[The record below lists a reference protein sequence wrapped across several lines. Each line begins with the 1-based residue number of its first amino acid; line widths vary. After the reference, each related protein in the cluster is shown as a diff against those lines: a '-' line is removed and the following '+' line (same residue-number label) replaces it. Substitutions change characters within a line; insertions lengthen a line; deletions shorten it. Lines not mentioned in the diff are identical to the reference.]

1 MNPAFSVIFF
11 TTLTGAGY
19 GMLMIAGTLAFF
31 GRLPADRGFGI
42 VFWVLALGSISVGLL
57 ASLFHLGHPE
67 RAWRSLSQWRSSWL
81 SREGVAAMV
90 TYVPAV
96 IFAWGW
102 IVEGN
107 MTGVWGIAGLAAAA
121 VSLVT
126 VYCTAHIYR
135 SLTTIDAW
143 ANGYVLP
150 GYLIL
155 SLASGGLWL
164 NALAQ
169 LFGADIGAGFM
180 QGLIIALFAAIVIKI
195 GYWGYI
201 DSGSHP
207 STPESATGMPAT
219 SRVSEFAAPHT
230 QTNYLLEEM
239 GFRIGRKHG
248 DRLRQIAA
256 VAMFVVPVTLLVLAI
271 VISQPGL
278 SMIFSIVAAV
288 SATLGIIIERWLFFA
303 QARHVVTLYYG
314 APPRL
319 TARSLWGLLTL
330 CGSG

>member
-19 GMLMIAGTLAFF
+19 GMLMIAGVLAFF
-31 GRLPADRGFGI
+31 ERMPADRGFGI
-42 VFWVLALGSISVGLL
+42 AFFVLSLAAISIGLL
-57 ASLFHLGHPE
+57 SSLFHLGHPE
-67 RAWRSLSQWRSSWL
+67 RAWRSLSQWLSSWL
-81 SREGVAAMV
+81 SREGVAAV
-90 TYVPAV
+90 ITYVPAL

-102 IVEGN
+102 IVEGE
-107 MTGVWGIAGLAAAA
+107 MWGTAGLVTAIA
-121 VSLVT
+121 SLVT
-126 VYCTAHIYR
+126 VYCTAYIYR

-164 NALAQ
+164 NALARV
-169 LFGADIGAGFM
+169 FGADVGAGFM

-201 DSGSHP
+201 DSGAHP
-207 STPESATGMPAT
+207 STPESAIGMPA
-219 SRVSEFAAPHT
+219 SSQVSEFAAPHT
-230 QTNYLLEEM
+230 EENYLLKEM

-248 DRLRQIAA
+248 DKLRQIAA
-256 VAMFVVPVTLLVLAI
+256 VAIFVVPVTVLVLAI
-271 VISQPGL
+271 VIGHENL
-278 SMIFSIVAAV
+278 TLIFSLVAAA
-288 SATLGIIIERWLFFA
+288 SATHGIIVERWLCVA

-314 APPRL
+314 AKQ
-319 TARSLWGLLTL
+319 A
-330 CGSG
+330 